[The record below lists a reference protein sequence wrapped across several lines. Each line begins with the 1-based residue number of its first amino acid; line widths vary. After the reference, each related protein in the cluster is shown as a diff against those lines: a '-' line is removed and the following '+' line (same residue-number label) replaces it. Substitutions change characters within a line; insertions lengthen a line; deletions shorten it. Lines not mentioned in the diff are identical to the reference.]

1 MLSDVGRWGVAN
13 VLDVQFFFIKEN
25 WICVINRHYAESS
38 MNVSSTKKSY
48 FNDTIALFEG

>member
-1 MLSDVGRWGVAN
+1 MLSDVGKWGVAN
-13 VLDVQFFFIKEN
+13 VLDIQFFFIKEN